1 MLAALARQCAKPRI
15 PPFRYFDP
23 CRSFGA
29 GDVLSTANGDLHERL
44 PMKKSSYSPAELNEG
59 FVVAI
64 TIEAKEG
71 QADAVGAIL
80 GGLVAPTLAEPGV
93 KLFIPY
99 RSPTNPLLFFLF
111 ELYLNEDGW
120 RAHQETEHFKAAI
133 KELVPRAARRERIPF
148 LPYTAV

>member
-1 MLAALARQCAKPRI
+1 
-15 PPFRYFDP
+15 
-23 CRSFGA
+23 
-29 GDVLSTANGDLHERL
+29 
-44 PMKKSSYSPAELNEG
+44 MKKNSYSPAELNDG

-99 RSPTNPLLFFLF
+99 RSPTNPLLFFF
-111 ELYLNEDGW
+111 SSF
-120 RAHQETEHFKAAI
+120 T
-133 KELVPRAARRERIPF
+133 
-148 LPYTAV
+148 

>member
-1 MLAALARQCAKPRI
+1 
-15 PPFRYFDP
+15 
-23 CRSFGA
+23 
-29 GDVLSTANGDLHERL
+29 
-44 PMKKSSYSPAELNEG
+44 MKKSTYSPAELNDG

-111 ELYLNEDGW
+111 ELYLSEDGW

-133 KELVPRAARRERIPF
+133 KELVPRAERRERIPF
-148 LPYTAV
+148 VPYTAV

>member
-1 MLAALARQCAKPRI
+1 
-15 PPFRYFDP
+15 
-23 CRSFGA
+23 
-29 GDVLSTANGDLHERL
+29 
-44 PMKKSSYSPAELNEG
+44 MKKSSYSPAELNDG

-133 KELVPRAARRERIPF
+133 KELVPHAANAFHSCRIQRFRPP
-148 LPYTAV
+148 LKA

>member
-1 MLAALARQCAKPRI
+1 MLTGNRPSSSSGNTSILAEP
-15 PPFRYFDP
+15 
-23 CRSFGA
+23 FGA
-29 GDVLSTANGDLHERL
+29 PRVLSAVNSDPKKRHL
-44 PMKKSSYSPAELNEG
+44 MKKSSYSPAELNDG

-111 ELYLNEDGW
+111 ELYLGEDGW

-148 LPYTAV
+148 VPYTAV

>member
-1 MLAALARQCAKPRI
+1 
-15 PPFRYFDP
+15 
-23 CRSFGA
+23 
-29 GDVLSTANGDLHERL
+29 
-44 PMKKSSYSPAELNEG
+44 MKKSSYSPAELNDG

-120 RAHQETEHFKAAI
+120 RAHQETDHFKAAI
-133 KELVPRAARRERIPF
+133 KKLVPRAARRERIPF
-148 LPYTAV
+148 VPYTAV